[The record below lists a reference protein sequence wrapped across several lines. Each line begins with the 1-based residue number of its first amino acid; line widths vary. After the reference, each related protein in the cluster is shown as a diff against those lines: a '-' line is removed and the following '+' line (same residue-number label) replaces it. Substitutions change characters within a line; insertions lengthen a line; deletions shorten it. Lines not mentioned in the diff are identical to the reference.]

1 VGGSGKGRHRPVL
14 SDEVLGRLR
23 DELRSQRDRGAE
35 PYPIRVT
42 RLFELA
48 GVPADDAALRELV
61 NPRSGKWLR
70 VTAKQRRPDNGH
82 YSEALAFLA
91 DDVDR
96 IVEGPSLVQHALR
109 RLRSDKTHAFTLA
122 QLTDA
127 LPTFLQTRF
136 RAAVKR
142 RADAGELWSEV
153 ASALYRGNLLFLPL
167 ERPAAAAAPTPDP
180 DASPRGGGDGHSR
193 GGGDGHS
200 SDDNGRPPGS
210 NGSGEPAPAE
220 FAGVFEREFERLDRA
235 SGGNNYVL
243 LHDLR
248 QALSDYERSE
258 FDEQLRELR
267 QARRYTLDSSDGRQ
281 VRLSHEQLDAGIREG
296 SSLLVYVAR
305 R

>member
-1 VGGSGKGRHRPVL
+1 MGASGKGRHRPVL
-14 SDEVLGRLR
+14 SDEALGRLR

-35 PYPIRVT
+35 AYPIRVT

-70 VTAKQRRPDNGH
+70 VTAKQRRPDEAH
-82 YSEALAFLA
+82 YREALAFLS

-167 ERPAAAAAPTPDP
+167 DRPVAVPSPPPDP
-180 DASPRGGGDGHSR
+180 DASPRGGGDGHSN
-193 GGGDGHS
+193 GGGD
-200 SDDNGRPPGS
+200 RPPES
-210 NGSGEPAPAE
+210 NGNGEPAPAG

-235 SGGNNYVL
+235 SGGHNYVL

-248 QALSDYERSE
+248 QALADYERAE
-258 FDEQLRELR
+258 FDAELRELR
-267 QARRYTLDSSDGRQ
+267 LSRRFTLDSSDGRQ